1 MPGGQGEVSIE
12 FEVEFEVG
20 VEVEVE
26 VEVEVD
32 ISVEAGS
39 DVEAAPPLLACAHP
53 TRASATIALTP
64 RRA

>member
-20 VEVEVE
+20 VE